1 MNLLKKYSPMILTIA
16 HKELKSL
23 FTSSLAWTLLAL
35 TQLVLAWIFLGHLDA
50 FLTIQPQLIQLAN
63 PPGLTE
69 IIITPLFATAAMV
82 LLMATPLFTMRLI
95 AEERHNHTMTFLISA
110 PISMTDIVIGKF
122 LGIMI
127 FFSAII
133 ALVITLS
140 ISLLAGGTLDFGL
153 LLSNVVGLFLIAA
166 CFASLGLYISCLTA
180 QPAIAAAGTLG
191 ALLSLWAL
199 DININDA
206 SGIAQNFSIL
216 RHYENFNRGIIDTFD
231 LLYFVLFVF
240 TFLVLSI
247 RRLDGERLRG

>member
-1 MNLLKKYSPMILTIA
+1 MILTIA

-23 FTSSLAWTLLAL
+23 FTSSLAWVLLGL
-35 TQLVLAWIFLGHLDA
+35 IQLVLAWIFLGRLDA
-50 FLTIQPQLIQLAN
+50 FLKIQPQLIQLAN

-69 IIITPLFATAAMV
+69 IIISPLFAMTAMV
-82 LLMATPLFTMRLI
+82 LLMTTPLFTMRLI
-95 AEERHNHTMTFLISA
+95 AEERHNRTMTFLISA

-133 ALVITLS
+133 TLVIALS
-140 ISLLAGGTLDFGL
+140 TSLLAGGTLDFGL
-153 LLSNVVGLFLIAA
+153 LISNVVGLFLITA

-199 DININDA
+199 DITINNANSVAKD
-206 SGIAQNFSIL
+206 FSIL
-216 RHYENFNRGIIDTFD
+216 KHYENFNRGIIDTFD
-231 LLYFVLFVF
+231 LLYFLLF
-240 TFLVLSI
+240 TFSFLILSI

>member
-1 MNLLKKYSPMILTIA
+1 MILTIA

-23 FTSSLAWTLLAL
+23 FTSSLAWILLAL
-35 TQLVLAWIFLGHLDA
+35 TQLILAWIFLGHLDA
-50 FLTIQPQLIQLAN
+50 FLKIQPQLIQLTN

-110 PISMTDIVIGKF
+110 PITMTDIVIGKF

-153 LLSNVVGLFLIAA
+153 LISNIVGLFLLAA

-199 DININDA
+199 DINDA
-206 SGIAQNFSIL
+206 NGIAQNFSIL
-216 RHYENFNRGIIDTFD
+216 KHYENFNRGIIDTFD
-231 LLYFVLFVF
+231 LLYFVLFALA
-240 TFLVLSI
+240 FLVLSI

>member
-1 MNLLKKYSPMILTIA
+1 MKLLKKYSSMILTIA

-23 FTSSLAWTLLAL
+23 FTSSLAWILLAL
-35 TQLVLAWIFLGHLDA
+35 TQLILAWIFLGHLDA
-50 FLTIQPQLIQLAN
+50 FLKIQPQLIQLAN

-82 LLMATPLFTMRLI
+82 LLMATPPFTMRLI
-95 AEERHNHTMTFLISA
+95 AEERNNHTMTFLISA

-153 LLSNVVGLFLIAA
+153 LLSNVVGLFLITA

-191 ALLSLWAL
+191 ALL
-199 DININDA
+199 ININDA
-206 SGIAQNFSIL
+206 NGIAQNFSIL
-216 RHYENFNRGIIDTFD
+216 KHYENFNRGIIDTFD
-231 LLYFVLFVF
+231 LLYFVLFSF
-240 TFLVLSI
+240 AFLVLSI

>member
-1 MNLLKKYSPMILTIA
+1 MILTIA

-35 TQLVLAWIFLGHLDA
+35 TQLVLAWIFLGRLDA
-50 FLTIQPQLIQLAN
+50 FLRIQPQLIQLSN

-69 IIITPLFATAAMV
+69 IIITPLFATTAMV
-82 LLMATPLFTMRLI
+82 FLMATPLFTMRLI
-95 AEERHNHTMTFLISA
+95 AEERQNHTMTFLVSA

-133 ALVITLS
+133 ALVVMLS
-140 ISLLAGGTLDFGL
+140 ISLLSGGTLDFGL

-166 CFASLGLYISCLTA
+166 CFTSLGLYISCLTA
-180 QPAIAAAGTLG
+180 QPAITAAGTLG

-199 DININDA
+199 DININDTN
-206 SGIAQNFSIL
+206 GIAQDFSIL
-216 RHYENFNRGIIDTFD
+216 KHYENFNRGIIDTFD
-231 LLYFVLFVF
+231 LLFFVLFAF
-240 TFLVLSI
+240 TFLILSI
-247 RRLDGERLRG
+247 RKLDGERLCG

>member
-1 MNLLKKYSPMILTIA
+1 MILTIA

-23 FTSSLAWTLLAL
+23 FISPLACILLAL
-35 TQLVLAWIFLGHLDA
+35 IQLVLAWIFLGHLDA
-50 FLTIQPQLIQLAN
+50 FLKMQPQLIQLAN

-69 IIITPLFATAAMV
+69 IITTPLFATTAMV
-82 LLMATPLFTMRLI
+82 LLMVTPLITMRLI
-95 AEERHNHTMTFLISA
+95 AEERHNQTMTFLISA
-110 PISMTDIVIGKF
+110 PISMADIVIGKF

-153 LLSNVVGLFLIAA
+153 LLSNVIGLFLIAA
-166 CFASLGLYISCLTA
+166 CFASLGLYISCLTT

-191 ALLSLWAL
+191 ALLSLWAF
-199 DININDA
+199 DITTNDVN
-206 SGIAQNFSIL
+206 SIAQNFSIL
-216 RHYENFNRGIIDTFD
+216 KHYENFNRGIIDTFD
-231 LLYFVLFVF
+231 ILYFVLFAL

-247 RRLDGERLRG
+247 RRLEEERLRG